1 MMASGCIGIL
11 VGGMFAGRVP
21 LPAVSLK
28 SYRGSLKFCCGSLL
42 ISAALL
48 VVVALVVTACVV
60 PPVKADTFLGA
71 APERAVPVLW
81 WGVALSVLIAM
92 LLVFIAIRATDRTR
106 LSHAAL
112 GILAFFAFVLAFLLI
127 PPAFA
132 YQSHGPA
139 MQTASILLF
148 LCAASELFAAVLVI
162 LVMFLLRE
170 GT

>member
-1 MMASGCIGIL
+1 M
-11 VGGMFAGRVP
+11 
-21 LPAVSLK
+21 
-28 SYRGSLKFCCGSLL
+28 
-42 ISAALL
+42 
-48 VVVALVVTACVV
+48 VALVVTAGVV
-60 PPVKADTFLGA
+60 PPVKADTFWGA

-81 WGVALSVLIAM
+81 WGVALSVLTAM

-112 GILAFFAFVLAFLLI
+112 GTLAFLLI